1 MAPWSGRQNRW
12 NVMVCKRKHNVLN
25 PVPYCEEGCEWG
37 MRNQPTAG
45 IVLAAGMSTRLGHPK
60 HLIKLG
66 GKTLLAR
73 VIAAA
78 LESEL
83 SEVVLVLGHEAGR
96 VLAAL
101 GSLGCH
107 ERLRTVVNEG
117 YEDGMAGS
125 LQAGL
130 LPVKEHFPAVM
141 FLLGDQPLIDAGA
154 INLLLRRFWSAD
166 KDICV
171 PVQGERRGNP
181 VCFSRHFYEQILG
194 IQGDTGAREIIRK
207 HPEDVLLVEI
217 DSPFFFL
224 DIDRAEDL
232 ERLLSLL

>member
-1 MAPWSGRQNRW
+1 
-12 NVMVCKRKHNVLN
+12 
-25 PVPYCEEGCEWG
+25 
-37 MRNQPTAG
+37 MRNRPSAG
-45 IVLAAGMSTRLGHPK
+45 IVLAAGMSTRLGQPK
-60 HLIKLG
+60 HLVKLG
-66 GKTLLAR
+66 GKALLAR
-73 VIAAA
+73 VVAAA

-83 SEVVLVLGHEAGR
+83 SEVVLVLGHEAER

-101 GSLGCH
+101 GSLACH
-107 ERLRTVVNEG
+107 ERLRTVVNER

-130 LPVKEHFPAVM
+130 LPVTEQYPAVM
-141 FLLGDQPLIDAGA
+141 FLLGDQPLIDADA
-154 INLLLRRFWSAD
+154 INHLLNRFWSSD

-181 VCFSRHFYEQILG
+181 VCFSRRFYEQILG
-194 IQGDTGAREIIRK
+194 IRGDTGAREIISR

-217 DSPFFFL
+217 DSPSFFL

-232 ERLLSLL
+232 EMLLSLL

>member
-1 MAPWSGRQNRW
+1 MMNR
-12 NVMVCKRKHNVLN
+12 
-25 PVPYCEEGCEWG
+25 
-37 MRNQPTAG
+37 PTAG
-45 IVLAAGMSTRLGHPK
+45 IILAAGMSTRLGQTK
-60 HLIKLG
+60 HLVKVS

-73 VIAAA
+73 VVAAA

-83 SEVVLVLGHEAGR
+83 SEVVLVLGHEAGE

-101 GSLGCH
+101 GSLGRH
-107 ERLRTVVNEG
+107 DRLLTVINERYR
-117 YEDGMAGS
+117 DGMAGS

-130 LPVKEHFPAVM
+130 LPVKEQYPAVM

-154 INLLLRRFWSAD
+154 INLLLRRFWSTD

-171 PVQGERRGNP
+171 PVQGEKWGNP
-181 VCFSRHFYEQILG
+181 VCFSRRFYAQILR
-194 IQGDTGAREIIRK
+194 IQGDTGAREIIRR

-217 DSPFFFL
+217 DGPSFFL

-232 ERLLSLL
+232 EKLLALL